1 MSIQSTVVAVRRK
14 ALSVATRG
22 SVVGA
27 GLFVSASAFAED
39 TGRFSSAITSA
50 ITAAKADVTLTSS
63 GVIGLAALMFG
74 LGFIISMLRK

>member
-1 MSIQSTVVAVRRK
+1 MSIQSTAVVARRK
-14 ALSVATRG
+14 ALSVATRV
-22 SVVGA
+22 SVVGT
-27 GLFVSASAFAED
+27 GLLASASVFAEE
-39 TGRFSSAITSA
+39 TGRFSTAITSA